1 MGKKFID
8 KKLIGAK
15 FKRITGVTPKIDG
28 LFSAATG
35 EIQFD
40 LFKLEEDLAKKAD
53 NRYDPKECT
62 YKGKPDYSTAMFVE
76 EEWGKEAADLLMQ
89 LV

>member
-1 MGKKFID
+1 MNKKEA
-8 KKLIGAK
+8 GAK
-15 FKRITGVTPKIDG
+15 FRRITGVTPKIDG

-40 LFKLEEDLAKKAD
+40 ILQLEEDLAKKAD

-62 YKGKPDYSTAMFVE
+62 YKGKPDYSTQMFVE
-76 EEWGKEAADLLMQ
+76 EEWGKEAAELLMQ
-89 LV
+89 LI